1 MKESLIIMKS
11 YQIMMSLNKTKDKMV
26 HYWNRYHLKVS
37 TIQPI
42 SYRKIM
48 FLDQGSKI
56 ISYSSVNSHYQHL
69 MRSNR
74 VRKCAFAFA
83 RLRTKWPRSCFFLI
97 IRFLLQKN
105 FSYKKFFGLRKF
117 FEIFRKNFLSP
128 DAGTCI
134 NTFNYC
140 HPSWVLTV

>member
-1 MKESLIIMKS
+1 MKKSLIIMKS
-11 YQIMMSLNKTKDKMV
+11 YQIMMSLNKTKDKKV
-26 HYWNRYHLKVS
+26 HYWNRYHLKIS

-69 MRSNR
+69 MCSNR
-74 VRKCAFAFA
+74 VRKCAFVFA
-83 RLRTKWPRSCFFLI
+83 RFKTKWTRSCFFLFT
-97 IRFLLQKN
+97 RFFFKKFFLQKN
-105 FSYKKFFGLRKF
+105 FLDL
-117 FEIFRKNFLSP
+117 ENFSLSP
-128 DAGTCI
+128 EAGTCI

-140 HPSWVLTV
+140 HLSWVLMV